1 MKRKVVTA
9 VTVTAA
15 FCLMAMPVSASGETV
30 FSEDSV
36 ISSMA
41 ESMDTD
47 VYLGGE
53 TEVADVR
60 IMNITVSPK
69 ATISATEDGSE
80 KNISEAAGAETAT
93 LPKTGDFSFFERV
106 KTFLSNLFYGK

>member
-15 FCLMAMPVSASGETV
+15 FCLMAMPVSA
-30 FSEDSV
+30 SEDSV